1 MAAMRLPIGHCS
13 TRSSI
18 PQPVHRGCRSTTVAA
33 LASAS
38 RSTPAWSSSPMAPK
52 IPSAASSAFS
62 PAIPVPAFFATPML
76 VILARSSSLLLTTSI
91 SPCSR
96 CGEID
101 VVAGIGDAGRLGR
114 FKAVR
119 GSPTPVQRARDRH
132 GYFCGTLRIGLLIHR
147 NRMQKLIECVPN
159 FSEGRDQNVIRQITD
174 AVKSTDGV
182 SLLDIDPGASTNR
195 TVVTFVGSPDAAVEA
210 AFRAIKKAAELID
223 MRKHKGAHP
232 RMGATDVCPFI
243 PVSNVSW
250 DEAVECARKLGK
262 RVSEELKIPVYLY
275 EKAAKDNARSNLA
288 VIRAGEYE
296 GFFEKIKQPE
306 WKPDFGPAV
315 FNKNSGA
322 TVIGVRDFLVAYNAN
337 LNTKSVRRANSVAF
351 DVREQG
357 RVKTEDGTPSGK
369 PVLGLNGEPVRI
381 PGILK
386 HVKAI
391 GWFVKEYGIAQVS
404 MNLTNIE
411 ETPLH
416 VAFDACVQAAA
427 ERGLRVTGSEI
438 VGMVPKK
445 SLVDAGRYFLR
456 KQRCSEGASEE
467 ELMDIAIRSMG
478 LGELKPF
485 DPIEKVIE
493 LKIQSTE
500 SKKSLVKMNMRE
512 FCNET
517 LSDSPA
523 PGGGSVAALMGALGA
538 SLGGMVANLSAGKR
552 GWDDKLEYFSDWAVK
567 AQQLKDEL
575 LSLVDEDTAA
585 FNKVIDSFA
594 LPKASAEEKTA
605 RSAAIEAATKYA
617 AEVPVKVMETAS
629 RSYALLAEMAERG
642 NPASVSDVGVGALA
656 IRACIDG
663 AALNVRINLANLKDE
678 KFKSDLQKKVR
689 KLQADSESAFKK
701 IDQIVQSKLT

>member
-1 MAAMRLPIGHCS
+1 
-13 TRSSI
+13 
-18 PQPVHRGCRSTTVAA
+18 
-33 LASAS
+33 
-38 RSTPAWSSSPMAPK
+38 
-52 IPSAASSAFS
+52 
-62 PAIPVPAFFATPML
+62 
-76 VILARSSSLLLTTSI
+76 
-91 SPCSR
+91 
-96 CGEID
+96 
-101 VVAGIGDAGRLGR
+101 
-114 FKAVR
+114 
-119 GSPTPVQRARDRH
+119 
-132 GYFCGTLRIGLLIHR
+132 
-147 NRMQKLIECVPN
+147 MQKLIECVPN
-159 FSEGRDQNVIRQITD
+159 FSEGRDQNIIRQITD
-174 AVKSTDGV
+174 AIKSVDGV
-182 SLLDIDPGASTNR
+182 SLLDVDPGASTNR
-195 TVVTFVGSPDAAVEA
+195 TVVTFVGNLDAAVEA
-210 AFRAIKKAAELID
+210 AFRAIQKAAELID

-243 PVSNVSW
+243 PVSNANW
-250 DEAVECARKLGK
+250 EEAIECVNRLGK
-262 RVSEELKIPVYLY
+262 RVGEELKIPVYLY
-275 EKAAKDNARSNLA
+275 EKAAKDKSRSNLSM
-288 VIRAGEYE
+288 IRAGEYE

-315 FNKNSGA
+315 FNEKSGA

-357 RVKTEDGTPSGK
+357 RVKTEDNTPSGK
-369 PVLGLNGEPVRI
+369 PVLDANGEPVRI

-456 KQRCSEGASEE
+456 KQRWSEGASEE
-467 ELMDIAIRSMG
+467 ELMDIAIRSLG

-485 DPIEKVIE
+485 DPNEKVIE

-500 SKKSLVKMNMRE
+500 SKKSLVKMNVRQ

-552 GWDDKLEYFSDWAVK
+552 GWDDKLDYFSDWAVK

-585 FNKVIDSFA
+585 FNKVMDSFA
-594 LPKASAEEKTA
+594 LPKESAEEKTA

-617 AEVPVKVMETAS
+617 AEVPLKVMEMAS
-629 RSYALLAEMAERG
+629 RSYALLAEMAEKG
-642 NPASVSDVGVGALA
+642 NPASISDVGVGALA
-656 IRACIDG
+656 TRACIEG
-663 AALNVRINLANLKDE
+663 AALNVRINLGQLKDE
-678 KFKSDLQKKVR
+678 RFKTSLHEKLR
-689 KLQADSESAFKK
+689 KISADSEAQFRNIK
-701 IDQIVQSKLT
+701 QVVEGKLSES